1 MKRIFHLMVLLGTLL
16 LLQNCDLSPTQPPT
30 FKKLLCEYAEEPIG
44 LDVTNPRFS
53 WVIEANQRGQKQTD
67 YRINVASSQTRLE
80 TEIPDLWDSGKIT
93 SSHTI
98 HQPYQG
104 KPLKSNQTY
113 YWKVSVWDNLGNK
126 LDSKTAKFSTALL
139 NPEDWS
145 AKWIGTGPV
154 IEPRHKAGF
163 FKNPE
168 EQKTLKDTI
177 VHQGRS
183 VQLRKTIN
191 CTQNIKSAKLFV
203 TGLGYYEISINGKK
217 VGDHVLAPAKTP
229 YHRQVLYDTY
239 DVGGY
244 LKKGKNGVGIHLG
257 NGWFN
262 PYKKWWQEYRMQW
275 FGYKRALI
283 QMHVD
288 YHDGTSQIFI
298 SDETWKSK
306 PGPILFN
313 CVYDGEVYDAMTEDV
328 RWSEKDFD
336 DSKWQPVHCVE
347 SPPGQLIA
355 HQMPAIKVIQTIKP
369 VKEYKPAPGVLVYD
383 MGQNFTGWVR
393 IDLEGSKGTTLTIR
407 FAEDIHEDGTIDITS
422 NEHAKATAV
431 YRLKGD
437 GIETYEPR
445 FSFFGFKYVELTA
458 FPALPA
464 IENIEGCV
472 VYSANT
478 PVGTFVCSNDL
489 INNIHRAT
497 VWSQKSNMIGYPLD
511 CPQRDER
518 LGWFGDAQVTAE
530 EALFNFDM
538 ALFYKNWLCGIKEN
552 QDMKSGDIPIIS
564 PRPYIQDEGVEWS
577 STYIILAWH
586 YYKYYGDAQI
596 LLEHYDAMKRYMG
609 FLKNLADQY
618 ILPQGWIGDWGSLV
632 EGWREGEPE
641 SVPTAFYYF
650 NALTMAKIAHVINKH
665 EEANSFSKLAEN
677 IKKAYNNKYFNPTTK
692 NYNNGSQ
699 MANAF
704 PLFLNIVPEEFR
716 KSVLENLVKDI
727 IVTHDGH
734 LTTGVLGSKYMID
747 ALTGEGRTDVAWAL
761 ATQTGYPSWSD
772 MVEKYTTMCEF
783 WTLKQSHNHVMT
795 GSIDAWFYKA
805 LAGIQID
812 EEHPAF
818 EKIIIKPFLAEDLA
832 FARASIETIKGTI
845 ASGWEK
851 NDTGF
856 ILNIR
861 IPFNTKA
868 DVYIPAGE
876 NARISENGKSARQGE
891 GIKFLEYKNN
901 YHIYT
906 VESGNYRF
914 TVSL

>member
-1 MKRIFHLMVLLGTLL
+1 MRIILHLTVILCLLI
-16 LLQNCDLSPTQPPT
+16 LLQKCDFLLTQPLT
-30 FKKLLCEYAEEPIG
+30 FKKLLCEYADEPIG

-53 WVIEANQRGQKQTD
+53 WVIEATQRGQKQVA
-67 YRINVASSQTRLE
+67 YRIKVASSKTRLE
-80 TEIPDLWDSGKIT
+80 SETPDLWDSAKIT
-93 SSHTI
+93 SSQTI
-98 HQPYQG
+98 HQQYQG
-104 KPLKSNQTY
+104 KSLKSNQTY
-113 YWKVSVWDNLGNK
+113 YWKVSLWDNIGNM
-126 LDSKTAKFSTALL
+126 LSSKTAKFSTAFL
-139 NPEDWS
+139 NQEDWS

-154 IEPRHKAGF
+154 KEPRHKAGF
-163 FKNPE
+163 FKSPK
-168 EQKTLKDTI
+168 EQDTQQDT
-177 VHQGRS
+177 VDHQGRS
-183 VQLRKTIN
+183 VLLRKTIN

-203 TGLGYYEISINGKK
+203 TGLGYYEISINGEK

-229 YHRQVLYDTY
+229 YHKQVLYDTY
-239 DVGGY
+239 DVTGY
-244 LKKGKNGVGIHLG
+244 LKKGKNGIGIHLG

-262 PYKKWWQEYRMQW
+262 PYKKWWREYRMQW
-275 FGYKRALI
+275 FGYKRALM
-283 QMHVD
+283 QMQVD
-288 YHDGTSQIFI
+288 YQDGTSQIFI

-306 PGPILFN
+306 PGPVLFN
-313 CVYDGEVYDAMTEDV
+313 CVYDGEVYDATMDDA

-336 DSKWQPVHCVE
+336 DSSWQPVHCVE
-347 SPPGQLIA
+347 SPPGRLVA
-355 HQMPAIKVIQTIKP
+355 HQMPAIKVIQTIIP
-369 VKEYKPAPGVLVYD
+369 VKEYKPAPGMLVYD

-393 IDLEGSKGTTLTIR
+393 IALKGSEGTTLTIR

-431 YRLKGD
+431 YMLKGD

-445 FSFFGFKYVELTA
+445 FTFFGFKYVELTA
-458 FPALPA
+458 SPALPA

-472 VYSANT
+472 VYTAND

-489 INNIHRAT
+489 INKIHQAT
-497 VWSQKSNMIGYPLD
+497 LWSQKSNMIGYPLD

-538 ALFYKNWLCGIKEN
+538 ARFYNNWLSGIKEN

-586 YYKYYGDAQI
+586 YYRYYGDEQI
-596 LLEHYDAMKRYMG
+596 LIEHYDTMKRYMD
-609 FLKNLADQY
+609 FLKNLANQY

-632 EGWREGEPE
+632 EGWKEGEPE

-650 NALTMAKIAHVINKH
+650 NNLIMAKIAHVINKN
-665 EEANSFSKLAEN
+665 EEAISFSKLAEK
-677 IKKAYNNKYFNPTTK
+677 IKKAYNDNYFNPATK
-692 NYNNGSQ
+692 NYNDGSQ

-704 PLFLNIVPEEFR
+704 ALYLNIVPEEYR
-716 KSVLENLVKDI
+716 KDVLENLVKDI
-727 IVTHDGH
+727 MVTHDGH

-747 ALTGEGRTDVAWAL
+747 ALTWAGRTDIAWTL

-812 EEHPAF
+812 EKHPAF
-818 EKIIIKPFLAEDLA
+818 EKIIIRPFLARDLT
-832 FARASIETIKGTI
+832 FTRASIETIKGTVT
-845 ASGWEK
+845 SGWER
-851 NDTGF
+851 NVSGF
-856 ILNIR
+856 NLDIR
-861 IPFNTKA
+861 IPFNTRA

-876 NARISENGKSARQGE
+876 DARITENGKSARQVE
-891 GIKFLEYKNN
+891 GIQFLGYKNN
-901 YHIYT
+901 YHVYS
-906 VESGNYRF
+906 VESGNYSF
-914 TVSL
+914 NVLL